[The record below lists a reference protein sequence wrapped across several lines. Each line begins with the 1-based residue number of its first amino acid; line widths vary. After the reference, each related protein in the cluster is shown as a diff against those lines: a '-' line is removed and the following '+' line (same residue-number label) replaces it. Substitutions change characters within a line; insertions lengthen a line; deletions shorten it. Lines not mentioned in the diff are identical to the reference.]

1 MLKGYATP
9 QGTERF
15 KVRFEDTGK
24 VASGHFRTDY
34 QGLNLS
40 SLGMGTYLG
49 DTSEETDEDMKQAAL
64 ASVQSGAIN
73 VLDTA
78 INYRHQCSE
87 RSLANALKIL
97 TEQGHVQRDE
107 LFLCS
112 KNGFLTPDAA
122 VHEDFQTYFQN
133 TFIKT
138 GIIKPE
144 DIAGGIHCMSPSYL
158 AYQLDKSLANLGV
171 ETLDLMYLHNA
182 AESQLAE
189 VGREVFMQRLS
200 KAFEFYETARQDGKI
215 RFYGLATWN
224 CFRVDK
230 HCEDEYLNLETVVD
244 LAESIGGEETHG
256 FRYIQLPYNLALPEA
271 LTQPYQRVHDER
283 LSLLHAA
290 SDLGMGV
297 FTSVPLMQGQLLQ
310 HPLPVSPSVETP
322 VQYCLQFVRSTP
334 GIIAPLVGHK
344 NPAHVSQNIAV
355 AQHPPLSEEEFQTI
369 FLTTA

>member
-9 QGTERF
+9 QGTLRY
-15 KVRFEDTGK
+15 KARFEETGD
-24 VASGHFRTDY
+24 VIPEHFRTNF
-34 QGLNLS
+34 QGLALS

-49 DTSEETDEDMKQAAL
+49 DTSSETDEDMIRAAI

-87 RSLANALKIL
+87 RALAKAL
-97 TEQGHVQRDE
+97 TNFERDE
-107 LFLCS
+107 IFLCS

-122 VHEDFQTYFQN
+122 VHEDFQTYFHN
-133 TFIKT
+133 TYIKT
-138 GIIKPE
+138 GIVKSE
-144 DIAGGIHCMSPSYL
+144 DVAGGIHCMSPSYL
-158 AYQLDKSLANLGV
+158 AHELDKSLSNLDV

-189 VGREVFMQRLS
+189 VGRDVFMNRLA
-200 KAFEFYETARQDGKI
+200 KAFEFYETARRDGKI

-230 HCEDEYLNLETVVD
+230 HYEDEYLNLETIVE
-244 LAESIGGEETHG
+244 LAESVGGSETHG
-256 FRYIQLPYNLALPEA
+256 FRYIQLPYNLVLPEA
-271 LTQPYQRVHDER
+271 LTQPYQRARGER
-283 LSLLHAA
+283 LSVLHAA
-290 SDLGMGV
+290 SDLGVGV

-310 HPLPVSPSVETP
+310 HPLPVSPGVETP

-344 NPAHVSQNIAV
+344 KPCPCEAKYSGGQAS
-355 AQHPPLSEEEFQTI
+355 PLI
-369 FLTTA
+369 VG